1 MGISRD
7 TVKYVANLAHIK
19 LSAKE
24 EERLSKQLKQIINFV
39 DKLKEVDIS
48 SVEPTS
54 HILSISNV
62 FREDRISESLAL
74 EDVLNNAPQT
84 KDGFFVVPK
93 VI

>member
-7 TVKYVANLAHIK
+7 TVKYVANLARIK
-19 LSAKE
+19 LSTKE
-24 EERLSKQLKQIINFV
+24 EEKLSKQLKQIINFV